1 MVFLFVRLFT
11 PQASAERLSVKCW
24 RTTFPNRMDRALS
37 ETLKGHTRLRF
48 AKAIQ
53 SVLPLSEANETKLR
67 KLPSSGCGL
76 SFSGRSIYLHY
87 VMTLAICAN
96 STN

>member
-53 SVLPLSEANETKLR
+53 SVLPLSEANERLR
-67 KLPSSGCGL
+67 VDAGCPSAGD
-76 SFSGRSIYLHY
+76 RY
-87 VMTLAICAN
+87 ICIT
-96 STN
+96 S